1 MMNCLLL
8 FYCEILHQY
17 LLYGCFCFVTEFLF
31 LLNYL
36 PIAQEEHFVSIL
48 NFSWPQVTCVT
59 QCPIRGSR
67 VVFVSFCDKSKQVVF
82 VYHKNKM

>member
-1 MMNCLLL
+1 MVL
-8 FYCEILHQY
+8 FVVI
-17 LLYGCFCFVTEFLF
+17 EFLF

-48 NFSWPQVTCVT
+48 NFSWPQITCVM

-67 VVFVSFCDKSKQVVF
+67 VVFVSFCDKSKQVVLCTIRIRCDSTS
-82 VYHKNKM
+82 